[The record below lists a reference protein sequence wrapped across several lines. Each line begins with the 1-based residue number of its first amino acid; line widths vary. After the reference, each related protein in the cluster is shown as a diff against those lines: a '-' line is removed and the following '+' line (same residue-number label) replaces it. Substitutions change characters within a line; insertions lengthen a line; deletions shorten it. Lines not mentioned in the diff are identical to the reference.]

1 MKTLFKAGPCLALLA
16 LAAPAMAQQA
26 PAAAAPATAPAGPPK
41 EPRDKGTYITR
52 EQMQAIAASV
62 VDKTTGKPG
71 GFSKRLINYSTHST
85 AFIRLVKPEGPHA
98 HGTLSEVFVITDG
111 GGVLETG
118 GTITGV
124 TGHDSATHKDLFL
137 DPQPA
142 NPNPARRASN
152 PGDLAGTDV
161 VGGYRQHLKAGDIV
175 LVPALVS
182 HRWVEVDGS
191 VTYLDIKFPK
201 AD

>member
-1 MKTLFKAGPCLALLA
+1 MIKQRFKAVPLVALAA

-26 PAAAAPATAPAGPPK
+26 PAAPAAAPAGPPK
-41 EPRDKGTYITR
+41 EPRDRAVYFTTEDMK
-52 EQMQAIAASV
+52 AIADSV
-62 VDKTTGKPG
+62 IDKTTGKPG
-71 GFSKRLINYSTHST
+71 AFSKRLISHSTHST
-85 AFIRLVKPEGPHA
+85 AFIRLTKGEGPHA
-98 HGTLSEVFVITDG
+98 HGTWSEVFVVTAG

-137 DPQPA
+137 NPQQPQPT
-142 NPNPARRASN
+142 ARRVV

-161 VGGYRQHLKAGDIV
+161 EGGFRQHMKPGDIV
-175 LVPALVS
+175 LIPAGVS
-182 HRWVEVDGS
+182 HRWREVDEGG